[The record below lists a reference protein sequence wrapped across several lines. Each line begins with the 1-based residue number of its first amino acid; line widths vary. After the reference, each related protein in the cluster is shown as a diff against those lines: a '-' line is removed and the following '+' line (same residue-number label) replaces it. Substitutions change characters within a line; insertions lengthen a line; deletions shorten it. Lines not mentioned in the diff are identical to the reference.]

1 VVFCAACSSNGSSFV
16 ALSTNTGIDPATNP
30 AIWHLIAQAG
40 GTGATG
46 SLGSTG
52 ATGATGATGP
62 AGGITS
68 VSAGTITTGGA
79 ASLTVANGTSTP
91 SISITVPSIYGDG
104 SNSTT
109 SGICSI
115 AANTNWTN
123 VTGTVVGNVSATPVN
138 NDVQCTTFSISSGVT
153 LYVPSGT
160 VIRATGMVTISG
172 TIVVE
177 PGGAQGLAA
186 FQASQASVSGSA
198 ALPPSVLQKLS
209 NPGLFGGGNGAM
221 ESADGTAGYGGGSL
235 VILAG
240 GSISI
245 SGSIDANGS
254 AGADE
259 SFNGGNASGGGAGG
273 IIILASKVSIVN
285 TGTLSAVG
293 GAGGPANASNDHDN
307 GGGGGGGLIHLF
319 SPSNTPGSTALTGGA
334 AGTTS
339 GFLGDGTGLGGGA
352 MGGNGGSPAIS
363 SNATAGSSG
372 LVFTTTVADPAT
384 LFVR

>member
-1 VVFCAACSSNGSSFV
+1 V
-16 ALSTNTGIDPATNP
+16 
-30 AIWHLIAQAG
+30 
-40 GTGATG
+40 
-46 SLGSTG
+46 
-52 ATGATGATGP
+52 
-62 AGGITS
+62 TS

-79 ASLTVANGTSTP
+79 ASLSVSNGASTP
-91 SISITVPSIYGDG
+91 TISITVPSIYGDG
-104 SNSTT
+104 SNGSTAGVCNIT
-109 SGICSI
+109 
-115 AANTNWTN
+115 ANTNWTN
-123 VTGTVVGNVSATPVN
+123 VTGVVVGNVAATPEA
-138 NDVQCTTFSISSGVT
+138 NDVQCTTFSVSGGVT

-160 VIRATGMVTISG
+160 VIRAIDAVAISG

-177 PGGAQGLAA
+177 PGGGQGLYA
-186 FQASQASVSGSA
+186 FQASVTSLSGSV
-198 ALPPSVLQKLS
+198 ALPSSVLQKLS
-209 NPGLFGGGNGAM
+209 NPGIFGGGDGAM
-221 ESADGTAGYGGGSL
+221 ELGDGTAGYGGGSL

-259 SFNGGNASGGGAGG
+259 SVNGGNASGGGAGG
-273 IIILASKVSIVN
+273 ILILASKVSIDS
-285 TGTLSAVG
+285 TGSLSAAG
-293 GAGGPANASNDHDN
+293 GVGGPANASNDHDN

-319 SPSNTPGSTALTGGA
+319 SPSNTPGSTNVTGGA
-334 AGTTS
+334 AGASS

-352 MGGNGGSPAIS
+352 MGGNGGEPAIS